1 MYLSVSWFEN
11 FTNKTKTTFKNLYKK
26 ESSQVIVC
34 DLSALSLVWVNV
46 IIFLVLLSLSQRV
59 VTIPAILWTLGGVRS
74 DKP

>member
-11 FTNKTKTTFKNLYKK
+11 FTNKT
-26 ESSQVIVC
+26 
-34 DLSALSLVWVNV
+34 ALSLVWVTV

>member
-1 MYLSVSWFEN
+1 VSHGSKILP
-11 FTNKTKTTFKNLYKK
+11 TKLRPRSKTFIKK

-34 DLSALSLVWVNV
+34 DLSALSLVWVTV